1 MNEVLRDRYELLEIL
16 GEGGEARVV
25 RAIDRQLGRTVAL
38 KIRPAPEGVARDEL
52 LREARVLLSLEP
64 NPALP
69 LVRDDFFAGSDYVI
83 VMDWVDGVDLDRLL
97 RERGSPG
104 LAPTTVLRHLAHVA
118 QALTHLHNHDPVVVH
133 GDVKPANMILTGRGR
148 IVLVDFGL
156 AGSGANRANRR
167 GTPGFVAPEVAAG
180 SAPSRA
186 SDVYSLAMTAFALLT
201 GEAHAGGSPQ
211 WPATIDTDRARVF
224 ERAIRL
230 GTVSDPSARPASAGE
245 FLELLRA
252 DWEADLPTGVLTFV
266 MTDIEGSTSLWDRH
280 AKAMPEALIRHDAIL
295 ERIVESKRGHLIKSM
310 GEGDS
315 SVSVFASATDAVPA
329 AAEIVR
335 AVEAED
341 WSDGMSLR
349 VRVGLHTGEAAQR
362 GGDYFGPTVNLAAR
376 IRGEADG
383 GHVLLSE
390 TTARLVDGHLPD
402 GFALTDLGA
411 HTLRGIGERQHIHA
425 LSAPFLASPPT
436 PDTCPYRGL
445 LAFEPED
452 EALFFGRS
460 TLIADL
466 VGRLSSGEFL
476 AVVGASGS
484 GKSSLVRAGLL
495 AAARR
500 GLVAGISSGLLITPA
515 THAARME
522 ALPDEPSQ
530 LLVVDQFEELF
541 TLFEEETTRA
551 EFIRRVLDRPG
562 KVVVSLRADV
572 YGYCAAYEELARMM
586 AANHALLG
594 PMSLRELRETIEA
607 PARSAGL
614 RLESGLIEVILR
626 DAAGEPGALPLLS
639 HALMETWARR
649 DGRTLTLAGYRDA
662 GGVQGAIART
672 AEELFGSFTVEEQH
686 LTRRTFLRLTELG
699 DGTEDTRRRVRLDE
713 LLSGEATGGQTR
725 ALLERLTRAR
735 LLTVDDDAAQVA
747 HEALIREWPRLR
759 AWLNEDRESLRLHR
773 QLTQAAS
780 AWESS
785 GHDPSGLYRG
795 ARLTAAE
802 ESVPSDAL
810 SADERSFIEAS
821 RAEEDRELREARAQA
836 RRLRRRLVGVAVTLV
851 IAIVAGS
858 LAVVARSNAQR
869 SATVAQAGRL
879 AALSR
884 EAAPNHPDLGLLL
897 ALEADRLDDS
907 VDTRGALLG
916 ALQHASRMVVELGGF
931 GSGLGTIAFTPD
943 QKTFATVSLDGIRLW
958 DTATKRPRGPTLTSS
973 GSGWTGGAF
982 SPDGGTFAVTNE
994 QGNVELWDLSSQ
1006 RMLRSL
1012 ESPDGAWLQYVAY
1025 SPDGATIAAGGR
1037 EVPHITL
1044 WNARTG
1050 RVIGTPITAKGPG
1063 SGGVHSFAFS
1073 PDSRTIVAPGES
1085 GKIAIWSVSS
1095 HRMVGEPITTGR
1107 AEVTSLAFT
1116 PEGKT
1121 VVAGDIDGTISLWDV
1136 RSRRPVSDALTV
1148 GNDAV
1153 GVVDVSGDGRFL
1165 AAGTL
1170 SGAVHVWD
1178 AASGE
1183 EFGPP
1188 LIADTTPINDVTFSP
1203 NGNLLATG
1211 HPSTLVLWDLSGR
1224 QAIGVPFGEE
1234 RELVTDVSFRPDGG
1248 ALAAAG
1254 FDGSIGLFDP
1264 ARRAETARISGPS
1277 PVLTVRYS
1285 PDGKLIAS
1293 GSLDGKVRLFDAA
1306 TRALVGSLDVGAAWV
1321 WQVAFSPD
1329 GARLAVA
1336 VDPNGPRDSFNPDRE
1351 GEVQLWDVASRR
1363 RVGRAMVPG
1372 KHAVT
1377 SVAFSPDGRLIAS
1390 GSYEE
1395 RTQLW
1400 DAANQERVGKPMDV
1414 KDDGTIALTF
1424 SADGARIV
1432 TAGAAVVRLWNAA
1445 DQRLAL
1451 PPLTGHTGGV
1461 VGASVDPHS
1470 RYLATTSQEGATRIW
1485 DARSGAPYGDE
1496 LTGWKPQS
1504 LIPDFPL
1511 PAPFVPVRSAFSP
1524 DGRFLAVGGI
1534 ANRPMIWDLS
1544 LQTWKTRACA
1554 IAGRNLTRAEWT
1566 RYMAPGSTYRR
1577 TCARWPAGPAA

>member
-1 MNEVLRDRYELLEIL
+1 MNEVLRERYELVEIL

-69 LVRDDFFAGSDYVI
+69 LVREDFFAGSEYVI

-118 QALTHLHNHDPVVVH
+118 EALTHLHNHEPVVVH
-133 GDVKPANMILTGRGR
+133 GDVKPANLILTGRGKV
-148 IVLVDFGL
+148 VLVDFGL
-156 AGSGANRANRR
+156 AGSGADRANRK
-167 GTPGFVAPEVAAG
+167 GTPGFVAPEIAAG

-201 GEAHAGGSPQ
+201 GELHSGGSPQ
-211 WPATIDTDRARVF
+211 WPATIDSDRARVF

-230 GTVSDPSARPASAGE
+230 GTATDPSTRPASAGE

-252 DWEADLPTGVLTFV
+252 DWEADFPTGVLTFV
-266 MTDIEGSTSLWDRH
+266 MTDIEGSTSLWERH

-315 SVSVFASATDAVPA
+315 SVSVFASAIDAAPA
-329 AAEIVR
+329 AAEIVG
-335 AVEAED
+335 ALDAED
-341 WSDGMSLR
+341 WPDGMSLR
-349 VRVGLHTGEAAQR
+349 VRVGVHTGEAAQR

-390 TTARLVDGHLPD
+390 TTARLVEGHLPD

-411 HTLRGIGERQHIHA
+411 HTLRGIAERHHIHV
-425 LSAPFLASPPT
+425 LSAPFLPPPPT
-436 PDTCPYRGL
+436 PETCPYRGL

-466 VGRLSSGEFL
+466 LGRLSSGGFL

-500 GLVAGISSGLLITPA
+500 GLVAGMSSATLITPA
-515 THAARME
+515 SHAARPE
-522 ALPDEPSQ
+522 AVLDEPSQ

-541 TLFEEETTRA
+541 TLFEDETTRA
-551 EFIRRVLDRPG
+551 GFVRRVLDHTG
-562 KVVVSLRADV
+562 KVVVSLRADL
-572 YGYCAAYEELARMM
+572 YGHCAAYQELARLM

-594 PMSLRELRETIEA
+594 PMNLPELRETIEA

-614 RLESGLIEVILR
+614 RLESGLVEVILR

-662 GGVQGAIART
+662 GGVHGAIART
-672 AEELFGSFTVEEQH
+672 AEELFGSFTPEEQR
-686 LTRRTFLRLTELG
+686 LTRRMFLRLTELG
-699 DGTEDTRRRVRLDE
+699 DGTEDTRRRVRFDE
-713 LLSGEATGGQTR
+713 LLSGDATGGQTR
-725 ALLERLTRAR
+725 ELLERLTRAR
-735 LLTVDDDAAQVA
+735 LLIVDGDAVQVA

-759 AWLNEDRESLRLHR
+759 GWLNEDRESLRLHR
-773 QLTQAAS
+773 QLTQAARV
-780 AWESS
+780 WES
-785 GHDPSGLYRG
+785 GGRDPSGLYRG

-802 ESVPSDAL
+802 ESVAQDEL
-810 SADERSFIEAS
+810 SVDERSFIEAS
-821 RAEEDRELREARAQA
+821 RAEQDRELREAQAQT

-851 IAIVAGS
+851 IAIIAGS
-858 LAVVARSNAQR
+858 LAVIARSNAQN

-884 EAAPNHPDLGLLL
+884 DAAPNHPDLGLLL
-897 ALEADRLDDS
+897 ALEADRLNDS

-916 ALQHASRMVVELGGF
+916 ALQHASRVITKLGGF
-931 GSGLGTIAFTPD
+931 GSGLQTIAFTPD
-943 QKTFATVSLDGIRLW
+943 EKTFATVSLDGVRFW

-973 GSGWTGGAF
+973 GSGWLGGAF
-982 SPDGGTFAVTNE
+982 SPDGATFAVTNE
-994 QGNVELWDLSSQ
+994 QGNVELWDVSSR

-1037 EVPHITL
+1037 EVPNITL

-1050 RVIGTPITAKGPG
+1050 RVVGTPITSKGPG

-1073 PDSRTIVAPGES
+1073 PDSRAIVAPGEP
-1085 GKIAIWSVSS
+1085 GEIAIWSVSS
-1095 HRMVGEPITTGR
+1095 HRIVGEPITTGH
-1107 AEVTSLAFT
+1107 AGVSSVAFSGDGT
-1116 PEGKT
+1116 T
-1121 VVAGDIDGTISLWDV
+1121 VIAGDDDGMISLWDV
-1136 RSRRPVSDALTV
+1136 ASRRRVSDPLTV

-1153 GVVDVSGDGRFL
+1153 GVVAVSGDGRFL
-1165 AAGTL
+1165 AAGTF
-1170 SGAVHVWD
+1170 SGAVHIWD

-1203 NGNLLATG
+1203 SGDLLATG
-1211 HPSTLVLWDLSGR
+1211 HPSALVLWDLSGR
-1224 QAIGVPFGEE
+1224 QAIGDPFGGE
-1234 RELVTDVSFRPDGG
+1234 REVVLDVSLRPDGG
-1248 ALAAAG
+1248 ELAAAR

-1264 ARRAETARISGPS
+1264 TRRIETGRIPGPS

-1285 PDGKLIAS
+1285 PDGKLISS
-1293 GSLDGKVRLFDAA
+1293 GSIDGKVRLWEAA
-1306 TRALVGSLDVGAAWV
+1306 TRALVGSLDVGPAWV

-1336 VDPNGPRDSFNPDRE
+1336 VDPNGPRDEFNPDRE

-1372 KHAVT
+1372 KHSVT

-1390 GSYEE
+1390 GSLEE

-1400 DAANQERVGKPMDV
+1400 DAATQERVGEPIDV
-1414 KDDGTIALTF
+1414 KDDGAIALTF
-1424 SADGARIV
+1424 SADGSRVIA
-1432 TAGAAVVRLWNAA
+1432 AGAGVVRMW
-1445 DQRLAL
+1445 DVTDHRLAL
-1451 PPLTGHTGGV
+1451 PPLKGHTGGV
-1461 VGASVDPHS
+1461 VGASVDLLS
-1470 RYLATTSQEGATRIW
+1470 RYLATTSQEGATRLW
-1485 DARSGAPYGDE
+1485 DARTGAAYGNE
-1496 LTGWKPQS
+1496 LIGWKRQS

-1511 PAPFVPVRSAFSP
+1511 PAPFVPVRSAFSRE
-1524 DGRFLAVGGI
+1524 GRFLVVGGI

-1554 IAGRNLTRAEWT
+1554 LAGRNLTRAEWT
-1566 RYMAPGSTYRR
+1566 TYMAPGSTYRR
-1577 TCARWPAGPAA
+1577 TCPQLPSGPAA